1 MEMRTMQG
9 RINNKK
15 QSLRLAWRIGLPHY
29 ETDEAFANLLQF
41 VRQQRRIIDELALFE
56 TITHHQ
62 YIPLDIYAR
71 RMELAAGRMDALRK
85 AGVASVG
92 VNVLCTIG
100 HINEAWSY
108 MPPLPYPG
116 MVGHDGSV
124 SKGCACPNTPEM
136 RKYVRAKYELV
147 ARARPEFIWVD
158 DDIRVH
164 HHGVAWGCFCETCLQ
179 MFSQKAG
186 QSFRRETLVKA
197 LNDPAQTALRQ
208 AWIQQNIA
216 TIESLLTDVSA
227 AVKEVDPGIGMG
239 LMTNGPAWTTY
250 SGMGFARW
258 FPALRATKA
267 RPGGGFYSDAVPGEM
282 LRKNMDC
289 GWQRAALPV
298 EVQDIQYEV
307 ENFPYQ
313 ILKKSASALINE
325 CTLALAQG
333 HNGIA
338 FNLNA
343 LTVAYEDF
351 LPLIQDLPSLRPLWE
366 KWTAH
371 AAGLPTAGLW
381 PAWSPQLMAKRV
393 VRPGED
399 WFGGSGAY
407 DITRPLILS
416 EIGLPLAVDRPGC
429 GTILSGRV
437 AEVFSTEELKEMLAQ
452 GVVMDST
459 ALEVLTQRRLAYLTG
474 VRIGRRTDN
483 GMRERFTD
491 DKANGPF
498 AGHVRDA
505 RIEFWGDAKGMG
517 DVLVPT
523 AKGVRRLATLEDY
536 FGRQQGACLT
546 AFENSLGGRVVVMG
560 YAPWIFLHS
569 VAKRQQLQNVA
580 DWVSRG
586 RLPVRVDE
594 PVRLTPVVRMS
605 ADGRRVAILLLNAG
619 MDAIPAAT
627 VHMRSRVARVRLL
640 APGEKDRTIT
650 IQREKTGGVLTLRDI
665 PAWGFRMI
673 LA

>member
-1 MEMRTMQG
+1 MSENRK
-9 RINNKK
+9 NKPADA
-15 QSLRLAWRIGLPHY
+15 LRLAWRIGLPHY
-29 ETDEAFANLLQF
+29 ETDDAFAQLLKF
-41 VRQQRRIIDELALFE
+41 VKQQRRIVDELALFE

-62 YIPLDIYAR
+62 YVPLDVYRR
-71 RMELAAGRMDALRK
+71 RMEMAAGRIDALRK

-108 MPPLPYPG
+108 MPPLPYQG

-124 SKGCACPNTPEM
+124 SKGCACPNTPAM
-136 RKYVRAKYELV
+136 REYVRAKYALV
-147 ARARPEFIWVD
+147 ARAQPDFIWVD

-164 HHGVAWGCFCETCLQ
+164 HHGVAWGCFCETCLRI
-179 MFSQKAG
+179 FAKTAG
-186 QSFRRETLVKA
+186 QSFCRATLVA
-197 LNDPAQTALRQ
+197 GLNDPAHATLRQ
-208 AWIQQNIA
+208 LWIQQNIESIA
-216 TIESLLTDVSA
+216 SLLADVAA
-227 AVKEVDPGIGMG
+227 AVRSVDSGIALG

-250 SGMGFARW
+250 SGMGFEQW
-258 FPALRATKA
+258 FTALHATKA

-282 LRKNMDC
+282 LRKNLDC
-289 GWQRAALPV
+289 GWQRATLPAAV
-298 EVQDIQYEV
+298 RDVQYEV

-313 ILKKSASALINE
+313 ILKKSATALVNE

-343 LTVAYEDF
+343 LSVANEDW
-351 LPLIQDLPSLRPLWE
+351 LPLIQQLPALRPLWE
-366 KWTAH
+366 QWTAYVT
-371 AAGLPTAGLW
+371 GLPTAGLW
-381 PAWSPQLMAKRV
+381 AAWSPQLTAKRV

-399 WFGGSGAY
+399 WFGGSGAH
-407 DITRPLILS
+407 DITRPLVLN

-437 AEVFSTEELKEMLAQ
+437 AEVFATAELREMLAQ

-459 ALEVLTQRRLAYLTG
+459 ALEVLTQRRLAHLTG
-474 VRIGRRTDN
+474 VRISRRTDN
-483 GMRERFTD
+483 GRRERFTD
-491 DKANGPF
+491 DGANGPF

-505 RIEFWGDAKGMG
+505 RIEFWGDARGMG
-517 DVLVPT
+517 DVLTPM
-523 AKGVRRLATLEDY
+523 AKGVRVLADLEDY

-546 AFENSLGGRVVVMG
+546 AYENSHGGRVVVMG

-594 PVRLTPVVRMS
+594 PVRLVPVVRMS
-605 ADGRRVAILLLNAG
+605 ADGRRLAILLLNAG
-619 MDAIPAAT
+619 MDAIPTAT
-627 VHMRSRVARVRLL
+627 VHLRSRATRVRLL
-640 APGEKDRTIT
+640 APEAKDRPVTL
-650 IQREKTGGVLTLRDI
+650 QREKTGGVLTLRNI

-673 LA
+673 LTET